1 MGGCWALARRKFD
14 EAMKSLPKGKAK
26 NSAAYQGL
34 NYCYQLFTIEQ
45 ELAEKHADIRFEER
59 QKQAKPVLAVMLAWV
74 NSKTAAPNSALG
86 KALHYLKEQWPYLT
100 NYLRDGR
107 LEVSN
112 NRTERSIKPFVIDRK
127 NFLFANT
134 QSGAQGRAVIFS
146 LIQTVIENNLDPWRY
161 LTWLI
166 QTASQTSAKKL
177 DVTTLLP
184 WNAPA
189 ECRSARKYS
198 TQQHRAALGESRS
211 CSFCA
216 FDHIRHDWKS
226 LSCQG
231 NLFPIMLERGGDLYE
246 KMVKLNHLVFRQ
258 LVTTHG
264 LTQECVAEEMDN
276 SVCRA
281 RNFCKRD
288 TDPAV
293 CGCAAASEL
302 FNMPID
308 ARLISRPAEE

>member
-34 NYCYQLFTIEQ
+34 NYCNQLFAIEQ
-45 ELAEKHADIRFEER
+45 ELAEKPADIRFEER
-59 QKQAKPVLAVMLAWV
+59 QKQAKPVLDVMLAWA

-86 KALHYLKEQWPYLT
+86 KVLHYLEEQWPYLT

-112 NRTERSIKPFVIDRK
+112 NRAERSIKPFVIDRK

-134 QSGAQGRAVIFS
+134 QSGAQGSAVIFS

-166 QTASQTSAKKL
+166 QTASQTPAKKL

-189 ECRSARKYS
+189 ECRSARKKT

-216 FDHIRHDWKS
+216 FDHI
-226 LSCQG
+226 
-231 NLFPIMLERGGDLYE
+231 
-246 KMVKLNHLVFRQ
+246 
-258 LVTTHG
+258 
-264 LTQECVAEEMDN
+264 
-276 SVCRA
+276 
-281 RNFCKRD
+281 
-288 TDPAV
+288 
-293 CGCAAASEL
+293 
-302 FNMPID
+302 
-308 ARLISRPAEE
+308 